1 MLILFKALIVFV
13 FSKIHY
19 PRKKHKIA
27 ISAPKSSNFLTLSYI
42 IIFGH
47 QQENYYHGVKKKYHD
62 MIIYY
67 HAVIKDFPGLRVLFE
82 YKLSELVEAAAP
94 CVPFVGS
101 ALRLE
106 VNVVHACLLKEQ
118 VEVTDSRVHLAGL
131 LGTGTDIEEL
141 DFVVE

>member
-101 ALRLE
+101 ALR
-106 VNVVHACLLKEQ
+106 NVTYSLYSHTVKGFGCLHYSGVL
-118 VEVTDSRVHLAGL
+118 LAA
-131 LGTGTDIEEL
+131 
-141 DFVVE
+141 